1 MKIAFDT
8 NIIIR
13 MATQD
18 NETHLKKIVGIIGE
32 QDKKNIFICYGI
44 LIEAYYVLTKLYGFT
59 KEKTLNAFEDLLRIE
74 QFAFEHETA
83 IRLAIVK
90 SRKGFEFYDCLI
102 GEIGSTKNIKTKTFD
117 KGLKGNNSFDVL

>member
-8 NIIIR
+8 NMIVR
-13 MATQD
+13 LVTHD
-18 NETHLKKIVGIIGE
+18 NEIHLKKIVRIIGE
-32 QDKKNIFICYGI
+32 HDKKDIFICYGI
-44 LIEAYYVLTKLYGFT
+44 LIEAYFVLTKLYDFS

-102 GEIGSTKNIKTKTFD
+102 GEIGSTRNIKTKTFD
-117 KGLKGNNSFDVL
+117 KSLKGNNSFDLL

>member
-8 NIIIR
+8 NMIVR
-13 MATQD
+13 MVTHDDEA
-18 NETHLKKIVGIIGE
+18 HLKKIVGIIGE
-32 QDKKNIFICYGI
+32 HDTKDIFICYGI
-44 LIEAYYVLTKLYGFT
+44 LIEAYFVLTKLYDFT

-90 SRKGFEFYDCLI
+90 SRKGFEFHDSLI

>member
-8 NIIIR
+8 NMIVRMVTHDDEIR
-13 MATQD
+13 
-18 NETHLKKIVGIIGE
+18 LKKIVEIIE
-32 QDKKNIFICYGI
+32 EHNEKDIFICYGV
-44 LIEAYYVLTKLYGFT
+44 LIEAYFVLTKIYEFT
-59 KEKTLNAFEDLLRIE
+59 KEKTLNAFEDLLKIE

-90 SRKGFEFYDCLI
+90 SRKGLEFYDSLI

-117 KGLKGNNSFDVL
+117 KGLKSNNSFNVL